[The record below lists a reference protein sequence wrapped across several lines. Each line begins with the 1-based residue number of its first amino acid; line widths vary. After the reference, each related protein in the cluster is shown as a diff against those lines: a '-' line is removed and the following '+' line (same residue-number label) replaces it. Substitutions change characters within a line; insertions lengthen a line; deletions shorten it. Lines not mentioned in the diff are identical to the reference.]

1 MEKAISLLV
10 QQKTISQFLIKF
22 GKDFNNVTKEH
33 ALSESDLITLMFDHV
48 LSSSG
53 LGVEEN
59 EAGRKLVAT
68 LKNTEPRVTLL
79 VVRKQAG
86 ETILLFRQKF
96 AAQVMR
102 YLINKQGE
110 KSLQL
115 LMSVE
120 QES

>member
-22 GKDFNNVTKEH
+22 GKDFNNVAKEH

-79 VVRKQAG
+79 GVRKQAG

-96 AAQVMR
+96 AARVMR
-102 YLINKQGE
+102 YLINKQCE